1 MRDGR
6 QIVVCDPGPS
16 QLPTRYP
23 PRPQPPY
30 ADPRELI
37 VGILKY
43 GPDVKVVAP
52 ESLRTAV
59 GARLA
64 EACRVYEIRPGGLTE

>member
-1 MRDGR
+1 M
-6 QIVVCDPGPS
+6 S
-16 QLPTRYP
+16 
-23 PRPQPPY
+23 PPY

-37 VGILKY
+37 MDILKY

-64 EACRVYEIRPGGLTE
+64 EACRVYEIRPGGLTERASSKHATGGGRR